1 MKILLYVIIR
11 FFYSYAIFTY
21 VNIDVE
27 RRRNDVVAATRVRAL
42 FWAAAGAAHGVRDQ
56 VAVDCRAPRFWEGE
70 VVAR

>member
-1 MKILLYVIIR
+1 MVFSMLILR
-11 FFYSYAIFTY
+11 FSILVLFTY

-27 RRRNDVVAATRVRAL
+27 RRRNDVIAATRVRAL

-56 VAVDCRAPRFWEGE
+56 IAVDCRAPRFWEGE